1 MNPENLDLKKLKA
14 FELVAKEGNLRTA
27 AQRLKLTTSA
37 ISFGIRRLEED
48 LGLDLFTRFPNK
60 LVLTA
65 AGEHLLAET
74 EKILATVERAIS
86 SLPNNKAPD
95 GISIAVCNSALISYI
110 TPRISKFMQR
120 FPNTK
125 MALLIYTSSEALA
138 LVETG
143 KIDLCLGRFADVPGN
158 LESRLIVES
167 SLSLAC
173 PRNHPVTQGALTL
186 ESMAQYPI
194 ATLHRRMFTRAR
206 IEQAFSTR
214 NLQVSRYVETRNCQ
228 AALAAAAEDEGIAII
243 HSLCT
248 SSAADERLCFTDLG
262 DLFPKMTFHAVYRKQ
277 EKTPAIYDVLATLS
291 SREPHSPPASRKP
304 PARRIS
310 TKA

>member
-37 ISFGIRRLEED
+37 ISFCIRRLEED
-48 LGLDLFTRFPNK
+48 LGVELFTRFPNK

-74 EKILATVERAIS
+74 ENILGAVERAIS
-86 SLPNNKAPD
+86 SIPSDKAPN
-95 GISIAVCNSALISYI
+95 GISIAVCNSALVSYI
-110 TPRISKFMQR
+110 TPRISNFMTR

-138 LVETG
+138 LVDAG
-143 KIDLCLGRFADVPGN
+143 KIDVCLGRFADIPSN
-158 LESRLIVES
+158 LDCKLIVES

-173 PRNHPVTQGALTL
+173 PRSHPVIEGKLTL
-186 ESMAQYPI
+186 QRMTEYPLI
-194 ATLHRRMFTRAR
+194 TLHRRTMTRVR
-206 IEQAFSTR
+206 IEKAFSDS
-214 NLQVSRYVETRNCQ
+214 NLHVDRFVEVRTCQ
-228 AALAAAAEDEGIAII
+228 AALAAAARDAGIAII

-248 SSAADERLCFTDLG
+248 GSAPDERLCFADLG
-262 DLFPKMTFHAVYRKQ
+262 NLFQKISFHAVYRKQ
-277 EKTPAIYDVLATLS
+277 EKSRAIYEVLDALTSDELQWPQKALAG
-291 SREPHSPPASRKP
+291 RPSRK
-304 PARRIS
+304 
-310 TKA
+310 KA